1 MTSSNSA
8 VKAVVSD
15 TILSRPL
22 LTSWHVY
29 AHKHCGALTAVDAV
43 KGPSGF
49 EGICV
54 FELNASARQVGGM
67 PDAKQCAVQQG
78 LYALEPKRRSEDW
91 GWQRQV

>member
-1 MTSSNSA
+1 MTNSNSA

-43 KGPSGF
+43 KGPSVL

-54 FELNASARQVGGM
+54 FELNASAGRWH
-67 PDAKQCAVQQG
+67 ARCEAICCAAR
-78 LYALEPKRRSEDW
+78 ALCSGTKET
-91 GWQRQV
+91 V